1 MWTVRRDPLDTYPK
15 QQRPCYKSQFCPA
28 WNEWESWG
36 ECSALCSTG
45 KKIRHRSCK
54 TGKPGFEGCPGPAEE
69 TTECNTAK
77 CAAGQKRYT
86 DENEYGM
93 PRAPTKGLSLNPF
106 HQECLDYHNFF
117 RALHNLK
124 PMKARVSEF
133 FLWIF
138 KRKIFKILQIYERA
152 KVGSQI
158 VSIGAELGKWTQTE
172 STQYTQ

>member
-1 MWTVRRDPLDTYPK
+1 MKIYDLKLLQIVNLTRDPLDTYPK

-36 ECSALCSTG
+36 ECTALCSGGRKT
-45 KKIRHRSCK
+45 RFRSCK

-69 TTECNTAK
+69 KTDCNTAK
-77 CAAGQKRYT
+77 CANGEKRYT

-93 PRAPTKGLSLNPF
+93 PRAQTKGISLNPF

-124 PMKARVSEF
+124 PMKEKLTLFSH
-133 FLWIF
+133 IS
-138 KRKIFKILQIYERA
+138 RKSIYLNI
-152 KVGSQI
+152 S
-158 VSIGAELGKWTQTE
+158 SFYH
-172 STQYTQ
+172 S